1 MPAVSPIRTIPLAE
15 PAQASPGAARQAEF
29 RELLE
34 GAIGSVEQSRRDAA
48 QAVESF
54 LAGEGGELHATVL
67 ATQRAELA
75 LELFLQTR
83 NKVVQAYQEIMR
95 MQV

>member
-1 MPAVSPIRTIPLAE
+1 MSTVSPIRSIPLAE
-15 PAQASPGAARQAEF
+15 PAQALEGASKQAGF
-29 RELLE
+29 RDLLE
-34 GAIGSVEQSRRDAA
+34 GAIGSVENRRREAS

-54 LAGEGGELHATVL
+54 LAGEGGELHTTVL

>member
-1 MPAVSPIRTIPLAE
+1 MPTVSPIRSIPLAE
-15 PAQASPGAARQAEF
+15 PAQVSPGASKQAGF
-29 RELLE
+29 RDLLE
-34 GAIGSVEQSRRDAA
+34 GAIESVEKHRRDAT

-54 LAGEGGELHATVL
+54 LAGEGGELHTTVL
-67 ATQRAELA
+67 AAQRAELA